1 MSVSLDQILLENKS
15 LSDSISV
22 SLLDSLLI
30 IFLSVCA
37 GFYLK
42 FIFKRYS
49 NSYSSTKAF
58 GNTLLMVTL
67 AVSSLIAVV
76 KSSLALSLGLV
87 GALSVVRFRTAV
99 KEPYNLAFI
108 LLSICIGISIGASQ
122 YTFALLITIV
132 GSLVAIYA
140 FKSDYGKNE
149 KIYQE
154 NLDVINIT
162 LPSQKSLTK
171 LLELLGNLT
180 DFYSINTLSSNS
192 QNNLVVSLSIKIEDQ
207 QSLNKIMEIL
217 KTEFKDCNITFYNRP
232 ES

>member
-154 NLDVINIT
+154 NLDGINIT

-171 LLELLGNLT
+171 LLEVLGNLT

>member
-1 MSVSLDQILLENKS
+1 MK
-15 LSDSISV
+15 
-22 SLLDSLLI
+22 
-30 IFLSVCA
+30 
-37 GFYLK
+37 
-42 FIFKRYS
+42 YS
-49 NSYSSTKAF
+49 NTFSSKTSL
-58 GNTLLMVTL
+58 GNTLLLLTIS
-67 AVSSLIAVV
+67 VSSIIAVV

-87 GALSVVRFRTAV
+87 GALSVVRFRTAI

-122 YTFALLITIV
+122 YTFALLITIA

-140 FKSDYGKNE
+140 FRSDYSKNE

-154 NLDVINIT
+154 NLDGINIT

-171 LLELLGNLT
+171 LLEVLENIT

>member
-1 MSVSLDQILLENKS
+1 MSASLDQVLLENRS

-22 SLLDSLLI
+22 SLVDSLLI

-122 YTFALLITIV
+122 YTFALLITIA

-140 FKSDYGKNE
+140 FKFDYSKSE

-154 NLDVINIT
+154 NLDGINIT

-171 LLELLGNLT
+171 LLEVLGNAT

-207 QSLNKIMEIL
+207 QSLNEIMEIL

>member
-1 MSVSLDQILLENKS
+1 MSASLDQIILENRS

-22 SLLDSLLI
+22 SLWDSLLI

-122 YTFALLITIV
+122 YTFALLITIA

-140 FKSDYGKNE
+140 FKFDFSKNE
-149 KIYQE
+149 KISQE
-154 NLDVINIT
+154 NLDGINIT
-162 LPSQKSLTK
+162 LPSKESLTK
-171 LLELLGNLT
+171 LLEVLGNST

-192 QNNLVVSLSIKIEDQ
+192 QNNLVVSLSTKIEDQ